1 MKFYCTF
8 FFQCFYF
15 QVTPSFS
22 FFLVLFFSLLSPLF
36 SNLLISSLLF
46 SSLLSSLHL
55 TSPHLS
61 SPHLTS
67 PHLTSPLLTSPPLS
81 SPHLTSPLHTSP
93 LLTSPHL
100 TSPHLTSPHLT
111 SPHLTSPLLSSPLLS
126 LFFNFFQ
133 LAQVFIFQPP
143 SEVRLVNRLKTIAAL
158 EGLHVSGDRT
168 YRQFFSILFF
178 LGIFFCHSFV
188 RLFFF
193 VFLFLVV

>member
-1 MKFYCTF
+1 M
-8 FFQCFYF
+8 
-15 QVTPSFS
+15 
-22 FFLVLFFSLLSPLF
+22 
-36 SNLLISSLLF
+36 LLF
-46 SSLLSSLHL
+46 SSHSIVLFFPRSFLLSTLSSLLKSSHIFSTLLISPLL

-67 PHLTSPLLTSPPLS
+67 PHLTSPLLTSPHLS
-81 SPHLTSPLHTSP
+81 
-93 LLTSPHL
+93 
-100 TSPHLTSPHLT
+100 
-111 SPHLTSPLLSSPLLS
+111 SPLLSSPLLS